1 MSHLPTSGDISSSDE
16 NHYLAGVCNIGPAE
30 IRKRQTVAILGLVL
44 IALGI
49 TSLHRTHAPH
59 LARLSIF
66 IPALVFSVGFV
77 QSRKKFCLAFGFMG
91 TFNFGK
97 SRDLARVVSAQDRA
111 RDRKT
116 ALVIFGQ
123 SALLAA
129 AITLLVIVL
138 PL

>member
-1 MSHLPTSGDISSSDE
+1 MSTPE
-16 NHYLAGVCNIGPAE
+16 NTEYIAGVCNIGPAE

-44 IALGI
+44 VALGI
-49 TSLHRTHAPH
+49 ASLHRTHAPH

-66 IPALVFSVGFV
+66 VPALVFSVGFV

-97 SRDLARVVSAQDRA
+97 SRDLARVASPEDRA

-116 ALVIFGQ
+116 ALTIFAQAAVI
-123 SALLAA
+123 AA
-129 AITLLVIVL
+129 GITIIVSLL

>member
-1 MSHLPTSGDISSSDE
+1 MSNFSTPESTD
-16 NHYLAGVCNIGPAE
+16 YVAGVCNIGPSE

-44 IALGI
+44 VALGI
-49 TSLHRTHAPH
+49 ASLHRTHAPH

-66 IPALVFSVGFV
+66 VPALVFSVGFV

-97 SRDLARVVSAQDRA
+97 SRDLARVTSPEDRA

-116 ALVIFGQ
+116 ALTIFGQ
-123 SALLAA
+123 AA
-129 AITLLVIVL
+129 VIAAGITVIVSLL